1 MLSSKRMGSKYN
13 IAPEIFMNIP
23 YDFKIDV
30 WSATVIV
37 FVLLCGHLP
46 FQGKDIKEIANDIKK
61 RNISDII

>member
-1 MLSSKRMGSKYN
+1 LIDFGFAEKIPSGMLSSKRMGSKYN

-30 WSATVIV
+30 WSATIIV

-46 FQGKDIKEIANDIKK
+46 F
-61 RNISDII
+61 